1 MSYTIFVKRSTEK
14 EINELPKD
22 VFQRLSRT
30 INKLKD
36 DPFPHGA
43 KKLSDRNEYRL
54 RIGDWRILYI
64 VNHST
69 KTIEIVAVG
78 HRREIYR

>member
-1 MSYTIFVKRSTEK
+1 MSYAIFVKRSAEK
-14 EINELPKD
+14 EIDELPKD

-30 INKLKD
+30 IHKLKD
-36 DPFPHGA
+36 GPFPHGA

-54 RIGDWRILYI
+54 RIGDWRMLYI

-69 KTIEIVAVG
+69 KTIEIVTDR
-78 HRREIYR
+78 HTPC